1 MATMTDVRPFDPVC
15 VHRLNFV
22 LHRRIIVLHEWRC
35 AMIRKETR
43 PALESAKQ
51 MITEAIDRQTAQYVA
66 NAEPTREMVQGGMA
80 TKVGRGRSASGK
92 VVVSIRL
99 DPDVIAKFKATGAGW
114 QSRINDVLKAV
125 KA

>member
-1 MATMTDVRPFDPVC
+1 
-15 VHRLNFV
+15 
-22 LHRRIIVLHEWRC
+22 
-35 AMIRKETR
+35 MIRKETR